1 MRKRTSKC
9 RVGLISRATHRQY
22 LKGLGLKTA
31 EIKQRWLDYFEANG
45 HTVVPSA
52 SVISS
57 DPSILFNI
65 AGMVQFIPYL
75 TVANRRR
82 STAPPASRSACSTGD
97 IEEVGKTT
105 RHGTFFQMNG
115 NSPSATTS
123 SATPSSS
130 PGTLTN
136 PVAEGGLGFDPN
148 AGRRCMRT
156 MRPSTCVEETSIP
169 RERIQLRD
177 NEDNFWHTGQPAPAA
192 TAEIYFDRGPAYGVE
207 GGPVADED
215 RYIEIWNLVFM
226 EFELSEVRSKVDFD
240 IAGDLPAKNID
251 TGMGLERVAFLL
263 QGVENMYEIDEV
275 FPVIEAASRL
285 AGRNYGEDEHAD
297 VQLRVV
303 ADHVRSALIIIGD
316 GVRPGNEGR
325 GYILRRLLR
334 RAVRA
339 MRLLGVKEEVLPE
352 LLPVSMQAMKLSYP
366 ELETDFDR
374 ISRVAFA
381 EEKAFLRTLESGTQL
396 FANAAQSLSGDNKTI
411 SGDIAFALHDTHGFP
426 IDLTLEMASEAGLN
440 VDESGFRELMSEQRT
455 RAKADAKAKKG
466 GGHADLSAYSALLE
480 DGASEFVGYD
490 RLEADSR
497 VRGIVTDGVAAEVLT
512 TGQSGDV
519 VLDLTP
525 FYAESGGQRADVG
538 LISGH
543 GFTARVTDVQ
553 NPVKGLP
560 AHRVEVID
568 GELRVGDEV
577 LAAVDHDHRFQGAQ
591 AHTATHLVHAAL
603 REILGSHAVQA
614 GSLNQPG
621 YMRFDYSFPEA
632 PSTQMRSEI
641 EEVANLAV
649 RSNYEVGTEY
659 MSFDDAKKS
668 GAMALFGEKYPNV
681 VRVVDIGGPF
691 SRELCGGTHVGAS
704 AEVGPISVLSEAS
717 VGSGVRRIEAAVGMD
732 AFRSL
737 AAERTIVS
745 SLSEML
751 KVPGT
756 DVTSRVSD
764 LMSRLKDAE
773 KEIARLNAQQLLAS
787 AGKFLDEAQT
797 VGQTLFVQAELGDIA
812 NAGDIRTLVT
822 DLRNRV
828 SDRQAVI
835 VGIGVSNGKP
845 VVVIATT
852 EAARTAGLQA
862 GKLVSLAC
870 GELGG
875 GGGGKPDLARAGKQP
890 RGDPVCHRGG
900 QGSHPVSFRR
910 GRRLGLDIGS
920 VRIGVAPATPTGFW
934 PPAHRR
940 PSQRRTGGAA
950 TAARHRRR
958 IRTHRTPRGTRSP
971 STEPPGR
978 SHLGVGI
985 RPPDRRGH
993 RHPSGSSTNA
1003 SPRSRPTTLS
1013 LRPANHHA
1021 SDARSSMPKP
1031 P

>member
-1 MRKRTSKC
+1 M
-9 RVGLISRATHRQY
+9 
-22 LKGLGLKTA
+22 KTA

-45 HTVVPSA
+45 HAVVPSA

-75 TVANRRR
+75 TGREPAPFNRATSVQKCVR
-82 STAPPASRSACSTGD
+82 TGD

-115 NSPSATTS
+115 NFSFGDYFKREAIRF
-123 SATPSSS
+123 AW
-130 PGTLTN
+130 GLLTN
-136 PVAEGGLGFDPN
+136 PVDEGGLGFDKDLLW
-148 AGRRCMRT
+148 AT
-156 MRPSTCVEETSIP
+156 VHEDDIETIDLWLEETTIP
-169 RERIQLRD
+169 RERIQPRD
-177 NEDNFWHTGQPAPAA
+177 NEDNFWHTGQPGPGGYCS
-192 TAEIYFDRGPAYGVE
+192 EIYFDRGPDYGVE

-240 IAGDLPAKNID
+240 IAGELPAKNID

-285 AGRNYGEDEHAD
+285 SGHDYGADHEAD
-297 VQLRVV
+297 VQMRVV
-303 ADHVRSALIIIGD
+303 ADHVRSSLIIIGD

-339 MRLLGVKEEVLPE
+339 MRLLGVTSEVLPE
-352 LLPVSMQAMKLSYP
+352 LLPASMESMKLSYP

-374 ISRVAFA
+374 ISRVAYS
-381 EEKAFLRTLESGTQL
+381 EEKAFLRTLESGTLL
-396 FANAAQSLSGDNKTI
+396 FQNAAASLSDSDKTLSGDV
-411 SGDIAFALHDTHGFP
+411 AFALHDTHGFP
-426 IDLTLEMASEAGLN
+426 IDLTLEMAAEQGVQ
-440 VDESGFRELMSEQRT
+440 VDEEGFRSLMSEQRT

-497 VRGIVTDGVAAEVLT
+497 VRGIVVDGLAQEVLT
-512 TGQSGDV
+512 PGQTADLI
-519 VLDLTP
+519 LDLTP
-525 FYAESGGQRADVG
+525 FYAEAGGQRADIG
-538 LISGH
+538 QIKGH
-543 GFTARVTDVQ
+543 GFTARVHDVQ
-553 NPVKGLP
+553 NPIKGLP

-568 GELRVGDEV
+568 GEIRVGSEV
-577 LAAVDHDHRFQGAQ
+577 LAVVDHDHRFQGSQ

-603 REILGSHAVQA
+603 REILGTHAVQA
-614 GSLNQPG
+614 GSMNQPG

-632 PSTQMRSEI
+632 PSPAMRAEI

-649 RSNYEVGTEY
+649 RSNFEVGTEY
-659 MSFDDAKKS
+659 MPFEDAKKS
-668 GAMALFGEKYPNV
+668 GAMALFGEKYPNL

-704 AEVGPISVLSEAS
+704 SEVGPISVLSEAS

-745 SLSEML
+745 SLSDML

-756 DVTSRVSD
+756 DVRGRVAD
-764 LMSRLKDAE
+764 LMSKLKDAE
-773 KEIARLNAQQLLAS
+773 KEISRLNSQQLLAS
-787 AGKFLDEAQT
+787 AGKFLDNAET
-797 VGQTLFVQAELGDIA
+797 LGSTLFVVAELGEVS
-812 NAGDIRTLVT
+812 NAGDIRTVVT
-822 DLRNRV
+822 DLRARV
-828 SDRQAVI
+828 SDRSAV
-835 VGIGVSNGKP
+835 VLGIGTSNAKP
-845 VVVIATT
+845 VVVVATT
-852 EAARTAGLQA
+852 ASSREEGHQA

-875 GGGGKPDLARAGKQP
+875 GGGGKPDLAQ
-890 RGDPVCHRGG
+890 GG
-900 QGSHPVSFRR
+900 G
-910 GRRLGLDIGS
+910 
-920 VRIGVAPATPTGFW
+920 
-934 PPAHRR
+934 
-940 PSQRRTGGAA
+940 
-950 TAARHRRR
+950 
-958 IRTHRTPRGTRSP
+958 
-971 STEPPGR
+971 
-978 SHLGVGI
+978 
-985 RPPDRRGH
+985 
-993 RHPSGSSTNA
+993 
-1003 SPRSRPTTLS
+1003 
-1013 LRPANHHA
+1013 
-1021 SDARSSMPKP
+1021 SDAAAIPAAIAAVKAALQ
-1031 P
+1031 

>member
-1 MRKRTSKC
+1 MRVRTSKC
-9 RVGLISRATHRQY
+9 PAGLIRPAEHRQY

-75 TVANRRR
+75 TGREPAPFNRATSVQKCVR
-82 STAPPASRSACSTGD
+82 TGD

-115 NSPSATTS
+115 NFSFGDYFKRDAIKFAWGLLTT
-123 SATPSSS
+123 
-130 PGTLTN
+130 
-136 PVAEGGLGFDPN
+136 PVAEGGLGFDPDLLW
-148 AGRRCMRT
+148 ATVHEDDLETIDMWL
-156 MRPSTCVEETSIP
+156 EETSVP

-177 NEDNFWHTGQPAPAA
+177 NEDNYWHTGQPGPGGYCS
-192 TAEIYFDRGPAYGVE
+192 EIYFDRGPAYGVD

-240 IAGDLPAKNID
+240 VAGELPAKNID

-285 AGRNYGEDEHAD
+285 ADRTYGEDEHAD

-374 ISRVAFA
+374 ISRVAYA

-396 FANAAQSLSGDNKTI
+396 FANAAKSLDGADKTI

-426 IDLTLEMASEAGLN
+426 IDLTLEMASEAGLS
-440 VDESGFRELMSEQRT
+440 VDEAGFRELMSEQRT

-466 GGHADLSAYSALLE
+466 GGHTDLSAYSALLDE
-480 DGASEFVGYD
+480 GASEFVGYD
-490 RLEADSR
+490 RLESDSR
-497 VRGIVTDGVAAEVLT
+497 VRGIVVDGVAAEVLT
-512 TGQSGDV
+512 AGQSGDV

-543 GFTARVTDVQ
+543 GFTARVSDVQ

-632 PSTQMRSEI
+632 PSTQMRAEI

-787 AGKFLDEAQT
+787 SGKFLDEAQT

-828 SDRQAVI
+828 ADRQAVI
-835 VGIGVSNGKP
+835 FGIGVSSGKP

-852 EAARTAGLQA
+852 EAARAAGLQA

-875 GGGGKPDLARAGKQP
+875 GGGGKPDLAQ
-890 RGDPVCHRGG
+890 GG
-900 QGSHPVSFRR
+900 GSN
-910 GRRLGLDIGS
+910 
-920 VRIGVAPATPTGFW
+920 PA
-934 PPAHRR
+934 AI
-940 PSQRRTGGAA
+940 PSAIAA
-950 TAARHRRR
+950 VKAA
-958 IRTHRTPRGTRSP
+958 IQ
-971 STEPPGR
+971 
-978 SHLGVGI
+978 
-985 RPPDRRGH
+985 
-993 RHPSGSSTNA
+993 
-1003 SPRSRPTTLS
+1003 
-1013 LRPANHHA
+1013 
-1021 SDARSSMPKP
+1021 
-1031 P
+1031 

>member
-1 MRKRTSKC
+1 M
-9 RVGLISRATHRQY
+9 
-22 LKGLGLKTA
+22 KTA

-75 TVANRRR
+75 TGREPAPFNRATSVQKCVR
-82 STAPPASRSACSTGD
+82 TAD

-115 NSPSATTS
+115 NFSFGDYFKREAIRF
-123 SATPSSS
+123 AW
-130 PGTLTN
+130 GLLTN
-136 PVAEGGLGFDPN
+136 PIAEGGLGFDPELLW
-148 AGRRCMRT
+148 AT
-156 MRPSTCVEETSIP
+156 VHEDDSETIDLWLEETSIP
-169 RERIQLRD
+169 RHRIQLRD
-177 NEDNFWHTGQPAPAA
+177 SEDNFWHTGQPGPGGYCS
-192 TAEIYFDRGPAYGVE
+192 EIYFDRGPDYGVE

-240 IAGDLPAKNID
+240 IAGELPAKNID

-285 AGRNYGEDEHAD
+285 SGRAYGTDEQAD
-297 VQLRVV
+297 VQMRVV

-339 MRLLGVKEEVLPE
+339 MRLLGVKDEVLPE

-366 ELETDFDR
+366 ELETEFDR
-374 ISRVAFA
+374 ISRVAYA

-396 FANAAQSLSGDNKTI
+396 FANAAESLAGSEKTI

-426 IDLTLEMASEAGLN
+426 IDLTLEMAAEAGLS
-440 VDESGFRELMSEQRT
+440 VDEAGFRELMSQQRT

-466 GGHADLSAYSALLE
+466 GGHTDLSAYSALLDE
-480 DGASEFVGYD
+480 GTSEFVGYD
-490 RLEADSR
+490 RLETDTR
-497 VRGIVTDGVAAEVLT
+497 VRGIVVDGAAAEVLT

-525 FYAESGGQRADVG
+525 FYAESGGQRADIG

-560 AHRVEVID
+560 AHRVEIID
-568 GELRVGDEV
+568 GELHTGDEV

-603 REILGSHAVQA
+603 REILGNHAVQA

-632 PSTQMRSEI
+632 PSTQMRAEI

-659 MSFDDAKKS
+659 MPFDEARKS
-668 GAMALFGEKYPNV
+668 GAMALFGEKYPNI

-704 AEVGPISVLSEAS
+704 AQVGPISVLSEAS

-756 DVTSRVSD
+756 DVPGRVSD

-773 KEIARLNAQQLLAS
+773 KEISRLNSQQLLAS
-787 AGKFLDEAQT
+787 AGKFLDDAQT
-797 VGQTLFVQAELGDIA
+797 VGATLFVVADLGEVA
-812 NAGDIRTLVT
+812 SGGDVRTVVT
-822 DLRNRV
+822 DLRARV
-828 SDRQAVI
+828 SDRQAV
-835 VGIGVSNGKP
+835 VLGLGVSSGKP

-852 EAARTAGLQA
+852 EAARTVGLQA
-862 GKLVSLAC
+862 GRLVSQAC

-875 GGGGKPDLARAGKQP
+875 GGGGKPDLAQG
-890 RGDPVCHRGG
+890 GGSDPAA
-900 QGSHPVSFRR
+900 
-910 GRRLGLDIGS
+910 I
-920 VRIGVAPATPTGFW
+920 PA
-934 PPAHRR
+934 AI
-940 PSQRRTGGAA
+940 AA
-950 TAARHRRR
+950 VKAA
-958 IRTHRTPRGTRSP
+958 IQ
-971 STEPPGR
+971 
-978 SHLGVGI
+978 
-985 RPPDRRGH
+985 
-993 RHPSGSSTNA
+993 
-1003 SPRSRPTTLS
+1003 
-1013 LRPANHHA
+1013 
-1021 SDARSSMPKP
+1021 
-1031 P
+1031 

>member
-1 MRKRTSKC
+1 M
-9 RVGLISRATHRQY
+9 THRQY
-22 LKGLGLKTA
+22 AKGLGLKTA

-75 TVANRRR
+75 TGREPAPFNRATSVQKCVR
-82 STAPPASRSACSTGD
+82 TGD

-115 NSPSATTS
+115 NFSFGDYFKRDAIKF
-123 SATPSSS
+123 AW
-130 PGTLTN
+130 GLLTN
-136 PVAEGGLGFDPN
+136 SVDDGGLGFAPELLWATVHEDDTETID
-148 AGRRCMRT
+148 MWL
-156 MRPSTCVEETSIP
+156 EETSIP

-177 NEDNFWHTGQPAPAA
+177 SEDNYWHTGQPGPGGYCS
-192 TAEIYFDRGPAYGVE
+192 EIYFDRGPDYGVD

-240 IAGDLPAKNID
+240 VAGELPAKNID

-285 AGRNYGEDEHAD
+285 CGRAYGDDEHSD
-297 VQLRVV
+297 VQMRVV
-303 ADHVRSALIIIGD
+303 ADHVRSSLIIIGD

-339 MRLLGVKEEVLPE
+339 MRLLGVKDEVLPE

-374 ISRVAFA
+374 ISRIAYA

-396 FANAAQSLSGDNKTI
+396 FENAAGSLSGTNKTI
-411 SGDIAFALHDTHGFP
+411 SGDVAFALHDTHGFP

-440 VDESGFRELMSEQRT
+440 VDESGFRSLMDEQRT

-466 GGHADLSAYSALLE
+466 GGHTDLSAYSALLDE
-480 DGASEFVGYD
+480 GQSEFVGYD
-490 RLEADSR
+490 QLEADSR
-497 VRGIVTDGVAAEVLT
+497 VRGIVSGGVATEVLT

-519 VLDLTP
+519 ILDLTP

-538 LISGH
+538 LIKGH

-553 NPVKGLP
+553 NPIKGLP
-560 AHRVEVID
+560 AHHVEVTD
-568 GELRVGDEV
+568 GELHVGDEV
-577 LAAVDHDHRFQGAQ
+577 LASVDHDHRFQGSQ

-632 PSTQMRSEI
+632 PSTQMRGEI

-659 MSFDDAKKS
+659 MPFDDARKS

-704 AEVGPISVLSEAS
+704 SEVGPISVLSEAS

-745 SLSEML
+745 NLSEML

-756 DVTSRVSD
+756 DVPGRVSD
-764 LMSRLKDAE
+764 LMTRLKDAE
-773 KEIARLNAQQLLAS
+773 KEISRLNAQQLLAS
-787 AGKFLDEAQT
+787 AGKFLDDAQT
-797 VGQTLFVQAELGDIA
+797 VGETLFVVADLGEIG
-812 NAGDIRTLVT
+812 NAGDIRTVVT
-822 DLRNRV
+822 DLRGRV
-828 SDRQAVI
+828 SDRQAV
-835 VGIGVSNGKP
+835 VLGLGVTGGKP

-862 GKLVSLAC
+862 GRLVSLAC

-875 GGGGKPDLARAGKQP
+875 GGGGKPDLAQG
-890 RGDPVCHRGG
+890 GGSDPAA
-900 QGSHPVSFRR
+900 
-910 GRRLGLDIGS
+910 I
-920 VRIGVAPATPTGFW
+920 PA
-934 PPAHRR
+934 AI
-940 PSQRRTGGAA
+940 SAVKAA
-950 TAARHRRR
+950 
-958 IRTHRTPRGTRSP
+958 IQ
-971 STEPPGR
+971 
-978 SHLGVGI
+978 
-985 RPPDRRGH
+985 
-993 RHPSGSSTNA
+993 
-1003 SPRSRPTTLS
+1003 
-1013 LRPANHHA
+1013 
-1021 SDARSSMPKP
+1021 
-1031 P
+1031 

>member
-1 MRKRTSKC
+1 M
-9 RVGLISRATHRQY
+9 
-22 LKGLGLKTA
+22 KGLGLKTA

-75 TVANRRR
+75 TGREPAPFNRATSVQKCVR
-82 STAPPASRSACSTGD
+82 TAD

-115 NSPSATTS
+115 NFSFGDYFKREAIRF
-123 SATPSSS
+123 AW
-130 PGTLTN
+130 GLLTN
-136 PVAEGGLGFDPN
+136 PVADGGFGFDPELLW
-148 AGRRCMRT
+148 AT
-156 MRPSTCVEETSIP
+156 VHEDDAETIDLWLAETSIP
-169 RERIQLRD
+169 RHRIQLRD
-177 NEDNFWHTGQPAPAA
+177 SEDNFWHTGQPGPGGYCS
-192 TAEIYFDRGPAYGVE
+192 EIYYDRGPDYGVD
-207 GGPVADED
+207 GGPVADEN

-226 EFELSEVRSKVDFD
+226 EFELSDVRSKVDFD
-240 IAGDLPAKNID
+240 IAGELPAKNID

-285 AGRNYGEDEHAD
+285 SGRAYGADEDAD
-297 VQLRVV
+297 VQMRVV

-334 RAVRA
+334 RSVRA
-339 MRLLGVKEEVLPE
+339 MRLLGVKDEVLPE
-352 LLPVSMQAMKLSYP
+352 LLPVSMEAMKLSYP
-366 ELETDFDR
+366 ELETEFDR
-374 ISRVAFA
+374 ISRVAYA

-396 FANAAQSLSGDNKTI
+396 FANAADSLSGSEKTI

-426 IDLTLEMASEAGLN
+426 IDLTLEMAAEAGLN
-440 VDESGFRELMSEQRT
+440 VDEAGFRELMDQQRR

-466 GGHADLSAYSALLE
+466 GAHADLSAYSALLDE
-480 DGASEFVGYD
+480 GASEFVGYD
-490 RLEADSR
+490 RLESDSR
-497 VRGIVTDGVAAEVLT
+497 IRGIVSDGVATEVLT
-512 TGQSGDV
+512 TGQSADV

-568 GELRVGDEV
+568 GEIHVGDEV

-632 PSTQMRSEI
+632 PSTQMRAEI

-649 RSNYEVGTEY
+649 RSNYDVGTEY
-659 MSFDDAKKS
+659 LPFDEARKS
-668 GAMALFGEKYPNV
+668 GAIALFGEKYPNI

-751 KVPGT
+751 KVPGP
-756 DVTSRVSD
+756 DVTSRVSE

-773 KEIARLNAQQLLAS
+773 KEISRLNSQQLLAS
-787 AGKFLDEAQT
+787 AGKFLDTAET
-797 VGQTLFVQAELGDIA
+797 VGATLFVVAELGEVA
-812 NAGDIRTLVT
+812 AGGDVRTVVT
-822 DLRNRV
+822 DLRARV
-828 SDRQAVI
+828 NDRQAV
-835 VGIGVSNGKP
+835 VLGLGVSNGKP

-862 GKLVSLAC
+862 GRLVSLAC

-875 GGGGKPDLARAGKQP
+875 GGGGKPDLAQG
-890 RGDPVCHRGG
+890 GGSDPAA
-900 QGSHPVSFRR
+900 
-910 GRRLGLDIGS
+910 I
-920 VRIGVAPATPTGFW
+920 PA
-934 PPAHRR
+934 AI
-940 PSQRRTGGAA
+940 AA
-950 TAARHRRR
+950 VKAA
-958 IRTHRTPRGTRSP
+958 IQ
-971 STEPPGR
+971 
-978 SHLGVGI
+978 
-985 RPPDRRGH
+985 
-993 RHPSGSSTNA
+993 
-1003 SPRSRPTTLS
+1003 
-1013 LRPANHHA
+1013 
-1021 SDARSSMPKP
+1021 
-1031 P
+1031 

>member
-1 MRKRTSKC
+1 M
-9 RVGLISRATHRQY
+9 
-22 LKGLGLKTA
+22 KTA

-45 HTVVPSA
+45 HAVVPSA

-75 TVANRRR
+75 TGREP
-82 STAPPASRSACSTGD
+82 APFPRATSVQKCVRTGD

-115 NSPSATTS
+115 NFSFGDYFKRDAIRF
-123 SATPSSS
+123 AW
-130 PGTLTN
+130 GLLTRT
-136 PVAEGGLGFDPN
+136 VDDGGLGFDPDRLW
-148 AGRRCMRT
+148 AT
-156 MRPSTCVEETSIP
+156 VHEDDLETIDLWLQETSIP
-169 RERIQLRD
+169 RERIQTRG
-177 NEDNFWHTGQPAPAA
+177 NEDNFWHTGQPGPGGYCS
-192 TAEIYFDRGPAYGVE
+192 EIYYDRGPDYGVE

-226 EFELSEVRSKVDFD
+226 EFELSAVRSKVDFD
-240 IAGDLPAKNID
+240 IAGELPAKNID

-285 AGRNYGEDEHAD
+285 SGHAYGAKESED
-297 VQLRVV
+297 VQMRVV

-339 MRLLGVKEEVLPE
+339 MRLLGVTTEVLPE
-352 LLPVSMQAMKLSYP
+352 LLPVSMEAMKSSYP
-366 ELETDFDR
+366 ELDTDFDR
-374 ISRVAFA
+374 ISRIAYA

-396 FANAAQSLSGDNKTI
+396 FENAAASLPQGEKTL

-426 IDLTLEMASEAGLN
+426 IDLTLEMAAEHGVA
-440 VDESGFRELMSEQRT
+440 VDEEGFRALMTEQRQ

-466 GGHADLSAYSALLE
+466 GGHTDLSAYSALLE
-480 DGASEFVGYD
+480 EGAPKFVGYD
-490 RLEADSR
+490 QLDADSR
-497 VRGIVTDGVAAEVLT
+497 VRGIVVDGVAQEVLAEGET
-512 TGQSGDV
+512 ADLI
-519 VLDLTP
+519 LDLTP

-538 LISGH
+538 LIKGD
-543 GFTARVTDVQ
+543 GFTARVLDVQ
-553 NPVKGLP
+553 NPIKGLP
-560 AHRVEVID
+560 VHRVEVLE
-568 GELRVGDEV
+568 GEIRVGSDV
-577 LAAVDHDHRFQGAQ
+577 LATVDHDHRFQGSQ

-632 PSTQMRSEI
+632 PSPQMKAEI
-641 EEVANLAV
+641 EDVANLAV

-659 MSFDDAKKS
+659 LPFDVARKS

-691 SRELCGGTHVGAS
+691 SRELCGGTHVAAS
-704 AEVGPISVLSEAS
+704 SEVGPISVLSEAS

-751 KVPGT
+751 KVPGPHVR
-756 DVTSRVSD
+756 DRVSD

-773 KEIARLNAQQLLAS
+773 KEIARLKSQQLLAQ
-787 AGKFLDEAQT
+787 AGQFLDKAER
-797 VGQTLFVQAELGDIA
+797 VGSTLFVVAELGEVAAA
-812 NAGDIRTLVT
+812 NDIRTVVT
-822 DLRNRV
+822 DLRSRV
-828 SDRQAVI
+828 SDQSAVVLG
-835 VGIGVSNGKP
+835 VGTGNSKP

-852 EAARTAGLQA
+852 PDSREAGNQA
-862 GKLVSLAC
+862 GKLVGLAC
-870 GELGG
+870 RELGG
-875 GGGGKPDLARAGKQP
+875 GGGGKPDLAQ
-890 RGDPVCHRGG
+890 GG
-900 QGSHPVSFRR
+900 GTDVSA
-910 GRRLGLDIGS
+910 IPAA
-920 VRIGVAPATPTGFW
+920 VAAVK
-934 PPAHRR
+934 
-940 PSQRRTGGAA
+940 AA
-950 TAARHRRR
+950 
-958 IRTHRTPRGTRSP
+958 
-971 STEPPGR
+971 
-978 SHLGVGI
+978 LQ
-985 RPPDRRGH
+985 
-993 RHPSGSSTNA
+993 
-1003 SPRSRPTTLS
+1003 
-1013 LRPANHHA
+1013 
-1021 SDARSSMPKP
+1021 
-1031 P
+1031 